1 MKTVFVLMMCLSLLY
16 LSCKPA
22 AQRSDSEATRAT
34 VISDIIVAG
43 NRRIPTDTIKS
54 QIRIRPGDA
63 LNESAIRDDVARI
76 RALGEFN
83 DVRVSDEAA
92 SDGRRVLVFQVSEK
106 LQK

>member
-1 MKTVFVLMMCLSLLY
+1 MKTLCVFMICLSLLY

-22 AQRSDSEATRAT
+22 AQQSNTEAIRPT

-43 NRRIPTDTIKS
+43 NRRIPTETIKS
-54 QIRIRPGDA
+54 QIHLKPGEA
-63 LNESAIRDDVARI
+63 LNESVIRDDVARI